1 MNESRLPTG
10 AMLIL
15 ATLADGDRHGYGIRK
30 DVAARTGDDVR
41 LGVTTLYRLL
51 KGLLDAG
58 LVEESTHRPAPAL
71 DDERRR
77 YYRITRSGR
86 TALAAE
92 IRRLE
97 RVLAAARSVSAS
109 RSRA

>member
-1 MNESRLPTG
+1 MAEQKLQTN

-15 ATLADGDRHGYGIRK
+15 SSLADGDRHGYAIRK
-30 DVAARTGDDVR
+30 DVERRTGDDVR

-51 KGLLDAG
+51 KQLLDDG
-58 LVEESTHRPAPAL
+58 LVEESDHRPAPAL

-77 YYRITRSGR
+77 YYRITAAGR
-86 TALAAE
+86 RALTAE

-97 RVLAAARSVSAS
+97 RVLAAARP
-109 RSRA
+109 